1 MNRIELFDD
10 PNFKGINGAISVRE
24 STPDLTVHSFMKRA
38 SSLRVTGDPWIVF
51 TEINY
56 GGDFEMYEEGKH
68 AVIPEFHN
76 KIASVKVIRGGL
88 STPKINLYV
97 DKDYKGAVTTLL
109 DTQPII
115 STSGMDNKISSH
127 KVESGAWI
135 LYDKE
140 HYQGKMMAAVAG
152 DNVPNYA
159 TIQWDDKL
167 KSLKPFTS

>member
-1 MNRIELFDD
+1 
-10 PNFKGINGAISVRE
+10 
-24 STPDLTVHSFMKRA
+24 MKRG

-56 GGDFEMYEEGKH
+56 GGDFEMYEEGEH
-68 AVIPEFHN
+68 AIIPEFHN
-76 KIASVKVIRGGL
+76 KIASVKVIKGGL
-88 STPKINLYV
+88 SNHKINLYV
-97 DKDYKGAVTTLL
+97 DKDYKGVVTTLL
-109 DTQPII
+109 NTQPKI
-115 STSGMDNKISSH
+115 SWSGMDNKISSH

-140 HYQGKMMAAVAG
+140 YFQGKMMAAVAG
-152 DNVPNYA
+152 DNVPNYS

>member
-10 PNFKGINGAISVRE
+10 PNFNGINSAISVLE

-38 SSLRVTGDPWIVF
+38 SSLRITGDPWIVF

-56 GGDFEMYEEGKH
+56 GGHFEIYKEGMH
-68 AVIPEFHN
+68 AVLPEFNN

-88 STPKINLYV
+88 SNPKINLYV
-97 DKDYKGAVTTLL
+97 DKDYKGAVTTLMKA
-109 DTQPII
+109 QPIK
-115 STSGMDNKISSH
+115 SSSGKDNKISSH

-140 HYQGKMMAAVAG
+140 NYQGKMMAAVAG
-152 DNVPNYA
+152 DSVPNYS
-159 TIQWDDKL
+159 TIKWDDKM